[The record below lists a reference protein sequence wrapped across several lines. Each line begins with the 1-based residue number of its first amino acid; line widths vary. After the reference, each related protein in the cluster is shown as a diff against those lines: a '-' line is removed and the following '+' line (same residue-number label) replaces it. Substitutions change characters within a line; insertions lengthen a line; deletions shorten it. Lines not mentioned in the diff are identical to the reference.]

1 MKKRNLKK
9 ISIIICLVLV
19 VIITGCEKKK
29 VTQLT
34 SAIKNTSISQK
45 KVNSYR
51 AKLSV
56 RSDSIEENYIVYNDS
71 NKSYEINFID
81 NEGYETAKIENGNTT
96 VFDKENNELNVKLK
110 YDYTDTDLFLVG
122 LDEVGETNY
131 KEELIGKDTY
141 KVYDFSVSSK
151 TMNKILKPF
160 NLSVEESGNCKVYI
174 NPDNQVY
181 LIIYNF
187 NNISASVSYTM
198 IK

>member
-19 VIITGCEKKK
+19 VIITGCGKKK
-29 VTQLT
+29 ETQLT

-51 AKLSV
+51 AKISV

-81 NEGYETAKIENGNTT
+81 NEEYETAKIENGNTT

-122 LDEVGETNY
+122 LDEVGETNC

-160 NLSVEESGNCKVYI
+160 NLSVEKSGNCKVYI